1 MNDFSIATL
10 VEQIRSGKRSVLD
23 LVDSCL
29 KQIDIQDDVL
39 NAFITVLADDAREQA
54 RNADLAVAHGHDVGP
69 LHGIPISVKDII
81 DVRNTCTTAASRV
94 RANHRA
100 STDANLVTRLREA
113 GAIVIG
119 KCNLHEFAF
128 GTTGHDS
135 AFGFT
140 RNPHDKQRIPG
151 GSSSGSAVSVA
162 ADMAIASI
170 GTDTGGSIRIPA
182 SACGVVGLKPTHGEV
197 SLCGV
202 VPLAPTLDHAGP
214 LAGTVA
220 DAQLLFEL
228 LRQTPTDQSKRPV
241 KTLDQTH
248 LVIPRKYF
256 FDKMDTEIETIFDR
270 IVRSLETHGSVVTD
284 VEIPHATEIPAVYLH
299 TQLPEAALSHQLTL
313 TEQPELYSP
322 SVRAR
327 LELGR
332 YVRAEDYLLAQHAR
346 DVLRKEVD
354 NALLNSDALILPTLP
369 IVPPLLGDDSIVI
382 DGASDSVRALT
393 LRLTQLFDLTSHPAI
408 SLPCGSIDGVPI
420 GVQLV
425 GHRHATNDLLAL
437 ATQVESMLGT

>member
-10 VEQIRSGKRSVLD
+10 VSELKSGQRSALD
-23 LVDSCL
+23 LIDSCL
-29 KQIDIQDDVL
+29 KQIDTQDDVL
-39 NAFITVLADDAREQA
+39 NAFITVFADDAREQA
-54 RNADLAVAHGHDVGP
+54 RNADVAIAHGHDVGP
-69 LHGIPISVKDII
+69 LHGMPISVKDII
-81 DVRNTCTTAASRV
+81 DVRGTPTTAASRV
-94 RANHRA
+94 RADHRA
-100 STDANLVTRLREA
+100 SRDAELVTRLRQA

-135 AFGFT
+135 AFGPT

-220 DAQLLFEL
+220 DAQLLFAL
-228 LRQTPTDQSKRPV
+228 LRQTPNEQKRSV

-256 FDKMDTEIETIFDR
+256 FDRMDTEIATIFDH
-270 IVRSLETHGSVVTD
+270 IVRSLETRGSVVTD
-284 VEIPHATEIPAVYLH
+284 GEIPHATEIPAVYLH
-299 TQLPEAALSHQLTL
+299 TQLPEATLSHQLTL
-313 TEQPELYSP
+313 KEQPELYSP

-332 YVRAEDYLLAQHAR
+332 YVRAEDYLLAQQAR
-346 DVLRKEVD
+346 DGLRREVD
-354 NALLNSDALILPTLP
+354 NALINSDALILPTLP
-369 IVPPLLGDDSIVI
+369 IVPPLLGDDSIAL
-382 DGASDSVRALT
+382 DGETDSVRALT
-393 LRLTQLFDLTSHPAI
+393 LRLTQLFDLTGHPAI
-408 SLPCGSIDGVPI
+408 SLPCGSIEGVPI

-437 ATQVESMLGT
+437 ATQVEAILNT

>member
-1 MNDFSIATL
+1 MNDFPIATL
-10 VEQIRSGKRSVLD
+10 VDQIRSRKRSALD

-29 KQIDIQDDVL
+29 EQIDTQDDVL
-39 NAFITVLADDAREQA
+39 NAFITVFADDAREQA
-54 RNADLAVAHGHDVGP
+54 RNADAAVANRHDVGP

-81 DVRNTCTTAASRV
+81 DIRGTPTTAASRV
-94 RANHRA
+94 RANHLA
-100 STDANLVTRLREA
+100 STDAKLVTRLRQA

-128 GTTGHDS
+128 GTTGYDS
-135 AFGFT
+135 AFGPT

-220 DAQLLFEL
+220 DTQLLFTL
-228 LRQTPTDQSKRPV
+228 LRQTPHEQKRSV

-248 LVIPRKYF
+248 LVIPRRYF
-256 FDKMDTEIETIFDR
+256 FDRIDTKIATIFDH
-270 IVRSLETHGSVVTD
+270 IVRSLETRGSVVTD
-284 VEIPHATEIPAVYLH
+284 GEIPHATEIPAVYLH
-299 TQLPEAALSHQLTL
+299 TQLPEATLSHQLTL
-313 TEQPELYSP
+313 KEQPELYSP

-332 YVRAEDYLLAQHAR
+332 YVRAEDYLLAQQAR
-346 DVLRKEVD
+346 DVLRREVD
-354 NALLNSDALILPTLP
+354 NALINSDALILPTLP
-369 IVPPLLGDDSIVI
+369 IVPPLLGDDSIAL
-382 DGASDSVRALT
+382 DGKTDSVRALT
-393 LRLTQLFDLTSHPAI
+393 LRLTQLFDLTGHPAI
-408 SLPCGSIDGVPI
+408 SLPCGSIEGVPI

-437 ATQVESMLGT
+437 ATQVEAILKT

>member
-10 VEQIRSGKRSVLD
+10 VEQIRSGKRSALD

-29 KQIDIQDDVL
+29 EQIDTQDDVL

-54 RNADLAVAHGHDVGP
+54 RNADVAVARGQDVGP

-81 DVRNTCTTAASRV
+81 DVRGTRTTAASRV

-100 STDANLVTRLREA
+100 STDAKLVTRLRQA

-162 ADMAIASI
+162 ANMAIASI

-182 SACGVVGLKPTHGEV
+182 SACGVVGLKPTHGEI

-228 LRQTPTDQSKRPV
+228 LRQTSSDQSKRPV
-241 KTLDQTH
+241 KTLSQTN

-256 FDKMDTEIETIFDR
+256 FDRMDTAIATIFDR
-270 IVRSLETHGSVVTD
+270 IVRSLETRGSVVTD

-313 TEQPELYSP
+313 TEEPELYSP

-346 DVLRKEVD
+346 DVLRREVD
-354 NALLNSDALILPTLP
+354 NALINSDALILPTLP
-369 IVPPLLGDDSIVI
+369 IVPPLIGDDSVALN
-382 DGASDSVRALT
+382 GESDSVRALT
-393 LRLTQLFDLTSHPAI
+393 LRLTQLFDLTGHPAI

-437 ATQVESMLGT
+437 ATQVESMLNT

>member
-1 MNDFSIATL
+1 MTDPSDLTISEASQAIENGVLSSVQL
-10 VEQIRSGKRSVLD
+10 VE
-23 LVDSCL
+23 SCL
-29 KQIDIQDDVL
+29 NRINQVEMRLQAWVQVL
-39 NAFITVLADDAREQA
+39 EEQA
-54 RNADLAVAHGHDVGP
+54 IERAEQATREIESRGKKGP
-69 LHGIPISVKDII
+69 LHGIPIGIKDIYYTKGI
-81 DVRNTCTTAASRV
+81 RTTACSKI
-94 RANHRA
+94 RADFIPEYD
-100 STDANLVTRLREA
+100 STAVAKLKKA
-113 GAIVIG
+113 GAIVLG
-119 KCNLHEFAF
+119 KTVTTEFAA
-128 GTTGHDS
+128 GDPPVTV
-135 AFGFT
+135 
-140 RNPHDKQRIPG
+140 NPWNEAHTPG

-256 FDKMDTEIETIFDR
+256 FDRMDTEIATMFDR

-393 LRLTQLFDLTSHPAI
+393 LRLTQLFDLTGHPAI

-420 GVQLV
+420 GIQLV

>member
-10 VEQIRSGKRSVLD
+10 VSELKSGQRSALD
-23 LVDSCL
+23 LIDSCL
-29 KQIDIQDDVL
+29 KQIDTQDDVL
-39 NAFITVLADDAREQA
+39 NAFITVFADDAREQA
-54 RNADLAVAHGHDVGP
+54 RNADVAVARGQDVGP

-81 DVRNTCTTAASRV
+81 DVRGTRTTAASRV

-100 STDANLVTRLREA
+100 STDAKLVTRLRQA

-135 AFGFT
+135 AFGPT

-220 DAQLLFEL
+220 DAQLLFAL
-228 LRQTPTDQSKRPV
+228 LRQTPNEQKRSV

-256 FDKMDTEIETIFDR
+256 FDRMDTEIATIFDH
-270 IVRSLETHGSVVTD
+270 IVRSLETRGSVVTD
-284 VEIPHATEIPAVYLH
+284 GEIPHATEIPAVYLH
-299 TQLPEAALSHQLTL
+299 TQLPEATLSHQLTL
-313 TEQPELYSP
+313 KEQPELYSP

-332 YVRAEDYLLAQHAR
+332 YVRAEDYLLAQQAR
-346 DVLRKEVD
+346 DVLRREVD
-354 NALLNSDALILPTLP
+354 NALINSDALILPTLP
-369 IVPPLLGDDSIVI
+369 IVPPLLGDDSIAL
-382 DGASDSVRALT
+382 DGETDSVRALT
-393 LRLTQLFDLTSHPAI
+393 LRLTQLFDLTGHPAI
-408 SLPCGSIDGVPI
+408 SLPCGSIEGVPI

-437 ATQVESMLGT
+437 ATQVEAILNT

>member
-10 VEQIRSGKRSVLD
+10 VSELKSGQRSALD
-23 LVDSCL
+23 LIDSCL
-29 KQIDIQDDVL
+29 KQIDTQDDVL
-39 NAFITVLADDAREQA
+39 NAFITVFADDAREQA
-54 RNADLAVAHGHDVGP
+54 RNADVAIAHGHDVGP
-69 LHGIPISVKDII
+69 LHGMPISVKDII
-81 DVRNTCTTAASRV
+81 DVRGTPTTAASRV
-94 RANHRA
+94 RADHRA
-100 STDANLVTRLREA
+100 SRDAELVTRLRQA

-135 AFGFT
+135 AFGPT

-220 DAQLLFEL
+220 DAQLLFAL
-228 LRQTPTDQSKRPV
+228 LRQTPNEQKRSV

-256 FDKMDTEIETIFDR
+256 FDRMDTEIATIFDH
-270 IVRSLETHGSVVTD
+270 IVRSLETRGSVVTD
-284 VEIPHATEIPAVYLH
+284 GEIPHATEIPAVYLH
-299 TQLPEAALSHQLTL
+299 TQLPEATLSHQLTL
-313 TEQPELYSP
+313 KEQPELYSP

-332 YVRAEDYLLAQHAR
+332 YVRAEDYLLAQQAR
-346 DVLRKEVD
+346 DVLRREVD
-354 NALLNSDALILPTLP
+354 NALINSDALILPTLP
-369 IVPPLLGDDSIVI
+369 IVPPLLGDDSIAL
-382 DGASDSVRALT
+382 DGETDSVRALT
-393 LRLTQLFDLTSHPAI
+393 LRLTQLFDLTGHPAI
-408 SLPCGSIDGVPI
+408 SLPCGSIEGVPI

-437 ATQVESMLGT
+437 ATQVEAILNT

>member
-1 MNDFSIATL
+1 MNDLSIATL
-10 VEQIRSGKRSVLD
+10 VSELKSGQRSALD
-23 LVDSCL
+23 LIDSYL
-29 KQIDIQDDVL
+29 KQIDTQDDVL
-39 NAFITVLADDAREQA
+39 NAFITVFADDAREQA
-54 RNADLAVAHGHDVGP
+54 RNADVAIAHGHDVGP

-81 DVRNTCTTAASRV
+81 DVRGTRTTAASRV
-94 RANHRA
+94 RADHRA
-100 STDANLVTRLREA
+100 STDAELVTRLRQA
-113 GAIVIG
+113 GAILIG

-135 AFGFT
+135 AFGLT

-197 SLCGV
+197 SLSGV

-228 LRQTPTDQSKRPV
+228 LRQTPNEQSKRYV

-256 FDKMDTEIETIFDR
+256 FDRMDTEIATIFDR
-270 IVRSLETHGSVVTD
+270 IARSLETRGSVITD

-299 TQLPEAALSHQLTL
+299 TQLPEAALCHQLTL
-313 TEQPELYSP
+313 KEQPELYSP

-332 YVRAEDYLLAQHAR
+332 YIRAEDYLLAQHAR
-346 DVLRKEVD
+346 DVLRREVD
-354 NALLNSDALILPTLP
+354 NALVNSDALILPTLP
-369 IVPPLLGDDSIVI
+369 IVPPLLGDDSIAL
-382 DGASDSVRALT
+382 DGETNSVRALT
-393 LRLTQLFDLTSHPAI
+393 LRLTQLFDLTGHPAI
-408 SLPCGSIDGVPI
+408 SLPCGWINGVPI
-420 GVQLV
+420 GLQLV
-425 GHRHATNDLLAL
+425 GHRHATHDLLAL
-437 ATQVESMLGT
+437 ATQVEAILNT